1 MDLESSTLLLQW
13 ERPKEAEVLEG
24 PVAAAVQHH
33 FARGNGPRA
42 TRFQLRLRF
51 GDCGAWEPLPPQLL
65 RPEPRREVCDW
76 SLRDGRF
83 ARLREVVEVQLRH
96 GNAILWSGWASS
108 SARLGAEAPKATGK
122 PQLEASRRDF
132 ALKIIGENMKIHCF
146 YVFFILFPLIFNG
159 FKRFFFK
166 RFSSEL

>member
-42 TRFQLRLRF
+42 TRFQPRLRF
-51 GDCGAWEPLPPQLL
+51 GDGAWELLPPQLL
-65 RPEPRREVCDW
+65 RRGAERVCDW
-76 SLRDGRF
+76 SVRDGRF

-132 ALKIIGENMKIHCF
+132 ALKIIGENMKILWFLC
-146 YVFFILFPLIFNG
+146 VFP
-159 FKRFFFK
+159 FFFH
-166 RFSSEL
+166 